1 MSEAAKFKINLKS
14 GEVDIAGSEE
24 FVERQI
30 EKLADLVEALGFSL
44 GSGANDDAE
53 DQDHANGGEEV
64 RAPASKQSGDAP
76 TGTFGE
82 WLHSFKSEINDL
94 DKALITARFVQAQS
108 AENDFKTSEVN
119 KALKE
124 HGIRLA
130 NPSNSLK
137 RLADKKLMFQTR
149 KVGSLRFMR
158 VSVDGQKHLET
169 LRRQS

>member
-1 MSEAAKFKINLKS
+1 MSEPAKFKINLNS
-14 GEVDIAGSEE
+14 GEVDISGSEE

-30 EKLADLVEALGFSL
+30 EKLADLVEALGLSV
-44 GSGANDDAE
+44 GSGANEDAE
-53 DQDHANGGEEV
+53 DQDQSSRSDKVGVA
-64 RAPASKQSGDAP
+64 ASKQGSDAP
-76 TGTFGE
+76 AGTFGE

-94 DKALITARFVQAQS
+94 DKALITARFVQS
-108 AENDFKTSEVN
+108 LSPENDFKTSEVN
-119 KALKE
+119 KSLKE

-130 NPSNSLK
+130 NPSSSLK

-169 LRRQS
+169 LKRQA